1 MNTASKMAKRQRSA
15 LTVERALELLFD
27 EDEEEDTAER
37 ADVIIVPPDVDELTD
52 EEDIA
57 EDEMGEISVQDVP
70 GTLEVH
76 VDRVPIEE
84 HAENKAKAA
93 TSSRKKRKFCDS
105 EPVWKHKTPEYRKVK
120 GRSEH
125 HRDCLQKMKDNLDTL
140 SPLELFEKL
149 MTPGIYEH
157 IVKETVRYASSCKN
171 MCDFTFSVDELKTF
185 IGILLFSGYHKV
197 PSERDYW
204 SSEEDLGVP
213 IIQRAMSRNRYQLVK
228 SLIHF
233 CNNEDT
239 KDNTHDKGFK
249 IRSLLSLAKE
259 SFQQFGIFEEFISVD
274 EMMVKYYGRNSLKQF
289 MRGKPIRFGYKF
301 WAAYGASGYCYNFDM
316 YCGKSSRNDDNDG
329 LLLGTKVVLRML
341 EAVKVPNSHSVFFD
355 NFFTGYDLWS
365 DNKCVC
371 VGTNYDT
378 IEPVKKVKR
387 WQIDIKAKGDV
398 PQPNVLNN
406 YNAYMGG
413 DQVHMKL
420 LSCFMA
426 FVDNCA
432 KQFKL
437 LTDVPEA
444 KAPQQAILKESSNSC
459 ISSHQVFRSC
469 IVFLVQSVSNPT
481 QRIPQ
486 TLVIIFI
493 CEVSIHCDER
503 DAIHIVIHTTIYKWS
518 CFQIFRKDILKI
530 LRVETIADPNQW
542 QSYNCDPTGE
552 EQVSLA
558 ARARCP
564 CPASV
569 LLPARKQYRA
579 VVGSPRRP
587 LRCWKWC
594 PRAGQVK
601 R

>member
-1 MNTASKMAKRQRSA
+1 MAKRQHSA
-15 LTVERALELLFD
+15 LTVEGALEFLFE
-27 EDEEEDTAER
+27 EDEEEDTSGR

-57 EDEMGEISVQDVP
+57 EDVMGEISVQDVP

-76 VDRVPIEE
+76 VDRVPVEQ
-84 HAENKAKAA
+84 HAENKAKS
-93 TSSRKKRKFCDS
+93 TTSRKKRKFCDS

-120 GRSEH
+120 ERSEH
-125 HRDCLQKMKDNLDTL
+125 HRECLQKLKDLDTL

-149 MTPGIYEH
+149 MNPSIYEH

-197 PSERDYW
+197 PSEKDYW

-228 SLIHF
+228 GLIHF
-233 CNNEDT
+233 CNNEDA

-274 EMMVKYYGRNSLKQF
+274 EMIVKYYGRNSLKQF
-289 MRGKPIRFGYKF
+289 MRGKPIRFGYKL
-301 WAAYGASGYCYNFDM
+301 WAACGVSGYCYNFDL
-316 YCGKSSRNDDNDG
+316 YCGKKGSRNDDNDDG

-341 EAVKVPNSHSVFFD
+341 EPVKVPNSHSVFFD
-355 NFFTGYDLWS
+355 NFFTGYDLLVHLRNLGYQATGTVRENRLSKCPLQPANIMKKEKRGTYDYMFDTNEEILFVRWS

-387 WQIDIKAKGDV
+387 WQSDIKAKGDV

-413 DQVHMKL
+413 VDHHDWLAGKYATSLRGKKWYWPLFTRVLDMMIVNAWIIHKFLHQGKEQLDLVSFKRAVCVPYLKSGDAGRKL
-420 LSCFMA
+420 GRKTNAPSPSTKLADVRYDGKEHVVAKREQQRRCQSKPCTKKPRTY
-426 FVDNCA
+426 CA
-432 KQFKL
+432 KCNVTLCIECF
-437 LTDVPEA
+437 
-444 KAPQQAILKESSNSC
+444 APY
-459 ISSHQVFRSC
+459 H
-469 IVFLVQSVSNPT
+469 
-481 QRIPQ
+481 
-486 TLVIIFI
+486 
-493 CEVSIHCDER
+493 
-503 DAIHIVIHTTIYKWS
+503 
-518 CFQIFRKDILKI
+518 
-530 LRVETIADPNQW
+530 
-542 QSYNCDPTGE
+542 
-552 EQVSLA
+552 
-558 ARARCP
+558 
-564 CPASV
+564 
-569 LLPARKQYRA
+569 KQ
-579 VVGSPRRP
+579 
-587 LRCWKWC
+587 
-594 PRAGQVK
+594 
-601 R
+601 